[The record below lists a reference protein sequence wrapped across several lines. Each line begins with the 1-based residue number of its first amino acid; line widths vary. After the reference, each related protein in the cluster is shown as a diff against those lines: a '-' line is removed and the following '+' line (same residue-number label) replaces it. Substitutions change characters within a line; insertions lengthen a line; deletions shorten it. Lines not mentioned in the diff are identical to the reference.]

1 MISLNGAIELRKYFM
16 YKSLTHCICCEN
28 SQLFT
33 VLDLNIQPPANSFH
47 SINENIPEY
56 ELKLMGCDNCW
67 HTQLSVAVDPN
78 ELFKNYLYV
87 SGTSS
92 TLKQYFDKFAI
103 RYTNTPGKILDIAC
117 NDGTQLD
124 SFSELGWQTY
134 GVDPA
139 ENLYS
144 LSTGN
149 GHNVICDFW
158 NTTVA
163 SKLPVF
169 DLITAQ
175 NVFAHTDNL
184 DTFLTAC
191 KIVMDKNTLLVIQ
204 TSQAEMFDRNEF
216 DTIYHEHIS
225 FFSTSSMKAVAKRHG
240 LYLNNVYTTDIHGT
254 SYVFELS
261 KVSNEQPSVE
271 KQLELEHHR
280 YNRSFYDTYQK
291 NAMVCLKSL
300 KDYISTQH
308 SSGKK
313 VIGYGAA
320 AKGMTVINA
329 GNLMFDY
336 IVDDNPL
343 KQGLLCPGSNIPVY
357 SPHQLETEA
366 ANIIIIPLAW
376 NFFDEIKS
384 KVKQLRPN
392 KSDTYVRYFP
402 ELRFD
407 F

>member
-1 MISLNGAIELRKYFM
+1 M
-16 YKSLTHCICCEN
+16 YESLTRCLCCDN

-33 VLDLNIQPPANSFH
+33 ILDLNTQPPANSFH
-47 SINENIPEY
+47 NPNENIPEY

-67 HTQLSVAVDPN
+67 HTQLSVAVDPD

-92 TLKQYFDKFAI
+92 TLKQYFDRFAV
-103 RYTNTPGKILDIAC
+103 RYTDVPGKVLDIAC

-124 SFSELGWQTY
+124 SFAELGWDTY

-139 ENLYS
+139 ENLFS
-144 LSTGN
+144 SSTSKE
-149 GHNVICDFW
+149 HQVKCDFW
-158 NTTVA
+158 NINSA
-163 SKLPVF
+163 IDMPIF

-175 NVFAHTDNL
+175 NVFAHTAKISE
-184 DTFLTAC
+184 FLEAC
-191 KIVMDKNTLLVIQ
+191 KLVMNNNSKLVIQ
-204 TSQAEMFDRNEF
+204 TSQALMFDRNEF

-225 FFSTSSMKAVAKRHG
+225 FFSTLSMKTIAERQG

-271 KQLELEHHR
+271 KQLELEQHR
-280 YNRSFYDTYQK
+280 YKRSFYDSYQK
-291 NAMVCLKSL
+291 NAMTCLNSL
-300 KDYISTQH
+300 KDYISVQR

-329 GNLMFDY
+329 GNLTFDY

-357 SPHQLETEA
+357 GPQQLDTE
-366 ANIIIIPLAW
+366 NSDIIIIPLAW

-392 KSDTYVRYFP
+392 KADTYVRYFP